1 MILLR
6 FISVFCFVLF
16 LSACGSSRKATTGG
30 GVIMIE
36 NTTTEKKGISYS
48 ILQKKYAGYLD
59 VKPDKIGN
67 IPLYQFIDYWL
78 NTPYKWGG
86 TDKRGIDCSAFI
98 QRLLDSVYAINI
110 PRTSVE
116 QFYTQWVD
124 KFKSIAH
131 LSEGDLVFFKTV
143 GDNVVSHVGM
153 YLDNGRFINASS
165 SKGVSIASI
174 NDPYWKQ
181 RLVGAG
187 RINLNLLPGYKK

>member
-1 MILLR
+1 MFLSR
-6 FISVFCFVLF
+6 FICIVCLVLF
-16 LSACGSSRKATTGG
+16 VSACGSSRKASTGG
-30 GVIMIE
+30 GVIMVE
-36 NTTTEKKGISYS
+36 TATSEKKATNYS
-48 ILQKKYAGYLD
+48 LLQTRYAGYLD
-59 VKPDKIGN
+59 VKPDKIAN

-86 TDKRGIDCSAFI
+86 TDKKGIDCSAFI
-98 QRLLDSVYAINI
+98 QRLLDSVYAIRI

-116 QFYTQWVD
+116 QFYAQWID
-124 KFKSIAH
+124 KFKSTAH
-131 LSEGDLVFFKTV
+131 LSEGDLIFFKTV

-153 YLDNGRFINASS
+153 YLDNGKFVNSSS

-187 RINLNLLPGYKK
+187 RINLSLLPNYKK